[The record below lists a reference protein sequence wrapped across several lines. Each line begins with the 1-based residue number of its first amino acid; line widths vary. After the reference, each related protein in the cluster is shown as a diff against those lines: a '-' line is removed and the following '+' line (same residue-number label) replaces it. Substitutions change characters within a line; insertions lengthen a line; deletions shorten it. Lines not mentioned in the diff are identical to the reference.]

1 MSLRLHDTLTRRAEA
16 FEPAEAGHVRMY
28 TCGPTVYD
36 RAHIGNFRAFT
47 WEDLLRRY
55 LEWRGYRV
63 TQVMNITDVDDR
75 TIQAAIDRAVS
86 LEEVTAPVTRSF
98 FEDWETLGLEPVEQ
112 NPRATEHV
120 PQMIELVRRLEKA
133 GYTYE
138 KDGSVYFAID
148 RFPEYGHLAN
158 IDPDSLRPGER
169 VEGDENYSKEN
180 PRDFVL
186 WKGGGRGHEGDVA
199 VWESPWG
206 AGRPG
211 WHLECSAMA
220 MEYLGETLDIH
231 TGGVDN
237 IFPHHVNEIAQSEA
251 ATGKP
256 FARWWLH
263 AEHLLS
269 EGEKMSKSL
278 GNYYTVESLVERGH
292 RASAIRYL
300 LLSAHYRTQL
310 NFTLEGLKDADRA
323 VGRLHEFRRRLAHT
337 PVSDAPSDG
346 DSHLAELA
354 ERWRNAFTAALDDDL
369 NVSDGLG
376 ATFTLAREANQ
387 ALDGADTFSTAGLD
401 ALGSALRDFD
411 AVFGVLALRDREESE
426 GAAGIEEWI
435 EERIEARAAAR
446 SARDFALADA
456 VRDELLARG
465 VALED
470 GPSGTR
476 WKLLSRAD

>member
-1 MSLRLHDTLTRRAEA
+1 MALRLHNTLTRTVED
-16 FEPAEAGHVRMY
+16 FEPAEPDHVRMY

-36 RAHIGNFRAFT
+36 RAHIGNFRAFA

-55 LEWRGYRV
+55 LRWRGYRV
-63 TQVMNITDVDDR
+63 TQVMNLTDVDDR
-75 TIQAAIDRAVS
+75 TIQAAIDRGVS
-86 LEEVTAPVTRSF
+86 LERVTAPVTSAF
-98 FEDWETLGLEPVEQ
+98 FEDWHTLGLEAAEEY
-112 NPRATEHV
+112 PRATEHV
-120 PQMIELVRRLEKA
+120 PQMIDLVRRLEQA

-148 RFPEYGHLAN
+148 RFPDYGRLAN
-158 IDPDSLRPGER
+158 IDPDALRTSGR

-186 WKGGGRGHEGDVA
+186 WKGGARGHEGEVA
-199 VWESPWG
+199 VWDSPWG
-206 AGRPG
+206 PGRPG

-256 FARWWLH
+256 FSRWWMH

-278 GNYYTVESLVERGH
+278 GNFHTVPSLLARGH
-292 RASAIRYL
+292 RPSAIRYL

-323 VGRLHEFRRRLAHT
+323 VARLYELRRRVAETEASDGEDRGNGVLSELAARWRAAFT
-337 PVSDAPSDG
+337 GAMDEDLAVSDA
-346 DSHLAELA
+346 LA
-354 ERWRNAFTAALDDDL
+354 
-369 NVSDGLG
+369 
-376 ATFTLAREANQ
+376 ATFTMVREANL
-387 ALDGADTFSTAGLD
+387 ALDGSARVSTPDLE
-401 ALGSALRDFD
+401 ALRAALASFD
-411 AVFGVLALRDREESE
+411 EVFGVLALREREEE
-426 GAAGIEEWI
+426 AVPAGLESWV
-435 EERIEARAAAR
+435 EERIAAR
-446 SARDFALADA
+446 KAAREARDFALADTI
-456 VRDELLARG
+456 RDELAEKG

-476 WKLLSRAD
+476 WKLRSQAD

>member
-1 MSLRLHDTLTRRAEA
+1 
-16 FEPAEAGHVRMY
+16 MY
-28 TCGPTVYD
+28 TCGPTVYE

-55 LEWRGYRV
+55 LKWRGYRV
-63 TQVMNITDVDDR
+63 TQVMNLTDVDDR
-75 TIQAAIDRAVS
+75 TIQAAIDRGVN
-86 LEEVTAPVTRSF
+86 LEQVTAPVTSAF
-98 FEDWETLGLEPVEQ
+98 FEDWETLGLEPVER

-120 PQMIELVRRLEKA
+120 PQMIDLVRRLEE
-133 GYTYE
+133 GGFTYE
-138 KDGSVYFAID
+138 RDGSVYFAID
-148 RFPEYGHLAN
+148 RFPGYGVLAN
-158 IDPDSLRPGER
+158 IDPDALRTSGR

-186 WKGGGRGHEGDVA
+186 WKGGVRGREGDVA

-206 AGRPG
+206 PGRPG

-237 IFPHHVNEIAQSEA
+237 IFPHHANEIAQSEA
-251 ATGKP
+251 ATGMP
-256 FARWWLH
+256 FSNWWLH
-263 AEHLLS
+263 VEHLLS

-278 GNYYTVESLVERGH
+278 GNFYTLESLLDRGH
-292 RASAIRYL
+292 RPSAIRYL

-323 VGRLHEFRRRLAHT
+323 VGRLYELRRRLGET
-337 PVSDAPSDG
+337 PVSEGSAAGAAD
-346 DSHLAELA
+346 LEELA
-354 ERWRNAFTAALDDDL
+354 DRWRSAFTEALDDDL
-369 NVSDGLG
+369 NVSDALA
-376 ATFTLAREANQ
+376 ATFVMVREANL
-387 ALDGADTFSTAGLD
+387 ALDGADGCPASDLE
-401 ALGSALRDFD
+401 ALRGALNDFD
-411 AVFGVLALRDREESE
+411 AVFGVLSLRGREETE
-426 GAAGIEEWI
+426 GPAGLEEWI
-435 EERIEARAAAR
+435 EERIAARTAARAAG
-446 SARDFALADA
+446 DFALADA
-456 VRDELLARG
+456 VRDELMDRG

>member
-1 MSLRLHDTLTRRAEA
+1 MALRLHNTLTRTVED
-16 FEPAEAGHVRMY
+16 FEPAEPGHVRMY

-36 RAHIGNFRAFT
+36 RAHIGNFRAFA

-55 LEWRGYRV
+55 LRWRGYRV
-63 TQVMNITDVDDR
+63 TQVMNLTDVDDR
-75 TIQAAIDRAVS
+75 TIQAAIDRGVS
-86 LEEVTAPVTRSF
+86 LERVTAPVTSAF
-98 FEDWETLGLEPVEQ
+98 FEDWHTLGLEAAEEY
-112 NPRATEHV
+112 PRATEHV
-120 PQMIELVRRLEKA
+120 PQMIDLVRRLEQA

-148 RFPEYGHLAN
+148 RFPDYGRLAN
-158 IDPDSLRPGER
+158 IDPDALRTSGR

-186 WKGGGRGHEGDVA
+186 WKGGARGHEGEVA
-199 VWESPWG
+199 VWDSPWG
-206 AGRPG
+206 PGRPG

-256 FARWWLH
+256 FSRWWMH

-278 GNYYTVESLVERGH
+278 GNFHTVPSLLARGH
-292 RASAIRYL
+292 RPSAIRYL

-323 VGRLHEFRRRLAHT
+323 VARLYELRRRVAETEASDGEDRGNGVLSELAARWRAAFT
-337 PVSDAPSDG
+337 GAMDEDLAVSDA
-346 DSHLAELA
+346 LA
-354 ERWRNAFTAALDDDL
+354 
-369 NVSDGLG
+369 
-376 ATFTLAREANQ
+376 ATFTMVREANL
-387 ALDGADTFSTAGLD
+387 ALDGSDRVSTPDLE
-401 ALGSALRDFD
+401 ALRAALASFD
-411 AVFGVLALRDREESE
+411 EVFGVLALREREEE
-426 GAAGIEEWI
+426 AVPAGLESWV
-435 EERIEARAAAR
+435 EERIAAR
-446 SARDFALADA
+446 KAAREARDFALADTI
-456 VRDELLARG
+456 RDELAEKG

-476 WKLLSRAD
+476 WKLRSQAD